1 MRKFNIEQI
10 NKNVPVSNTFPSEAS
25 NFSALDIE
33 IGAGTGMFALNYG
46 RENPKRC
53 LISIEKTVNKFKK
66 FEKAFN
72 DCSLKNVFP
81 VHDNGISW
89 VAHNIEE
96 QSVDRYFF
104 IYPNPNPKKND
115 LNKRFYAMPFM
126 NRVIETLRPSGQI
139 FFATNEKF
147 YKDEAL
153 EFMTK
158 EWGMFLSSFCELKE
172 SQSPLS
178 LFEKK
183 YLERGHTVYHF
194 SFSKK
199 KLENF

>member
-1 MRKFNIEQI
+1 MRKFDIEQI
-10 NKNVPVSNTFPSEAS
+10 NKNVPVSNKLPVEVS

-46 RENPKRC
+46 RENPRRC

-72 DCSLKNVFP
+72 YSPLKNVFP
-81 VHDNGISW
+81 MHDNGVSW
-89 VAHNIEE
+89 VAQNISDK
-96 QSVDRYFF
+96 SVDRFFF
-104 IYPNPNPKKND
+104 IYPNPNPKRND

-126 NRVIETLRPSGQI
+126 SRVIETLKPKGEI
-139 FFATNEKF
+139 FFATNEYF
-147 YKDEAL
+147 YKNEAI

-158 EWGMFLSSFCELKE
+158 EWGMILRSSSEIKE
-172 SQSPLS
+172 SKNPLS

-194 SFSKK
+194 SFTKE
-199 KLENF
+199 KLENL